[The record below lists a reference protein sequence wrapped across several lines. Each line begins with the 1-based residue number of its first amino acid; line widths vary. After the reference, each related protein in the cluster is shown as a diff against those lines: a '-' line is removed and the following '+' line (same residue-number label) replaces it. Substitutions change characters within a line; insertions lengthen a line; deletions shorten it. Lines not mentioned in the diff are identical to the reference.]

1 MGKDQLLAMIRGGQE
16 LTARQRLA
24 LVVSLSMPA
33 MLSQLS
39 TIVEE
44 YVDAMMV
51 GQMGAAASASIGLVS
66 TSIWLIGGL
75 SHAASTG
82 FYVQVAHRI
91 GANDFRGARGVTV
104 SCGATRHYISQSS
117 VSRCLSTRCV
127 RWRAVCCDV
136 LAT

>member
-44 YVDAMMV
+44 YVDAMMSYTPTWVFFAMIVMCLV
-51 GQMGAAASASIGLVS
+51 GG
-66 TSIWLIGGL
+66 TIGGL
-75 SHAASTG
+75 L
-82 FYVQVAHRI
+82 
-91 GANDFRGARGVTV
+91 GAKVLNKHFRKAGM
-104 SCGATRHYISQSS
+104 I
-117 VSRCLSTRCV
+117 
-127 RWRAVCCDV
+127 
-136 LAT
+136 

>member
-66 TSIWLIGGL
+66 TSIWLI
-75 SHAASTG
+75 
-82 FYVQVAHRI
+82 
-91 GANDFRGARGVTV
+91 
-104 SCGATRHYISQSS
+104 
-117 VSRCLSTRCV
+117 
-127 RWRAVCCDV
+127 
-136 LAT
+136 